1 MITMTANEEQ
11 TQTTEKKAKETKGQK
26 ILYKLFEMIGGIL
39 GLFIVYSLW
48 NNYSQENSLY
58 REIYNQAE
66 TSLRKDLGNTSD
78 LELSE
83 YDKDRITERGVTI
96 CDFGEG
102 TLKYKIYNVNIHVS
116 DNGSYEISPDIK
128 VYYYDNKQDAGE
140 GVDPTIQSHYYTVGL
155 TDSIRNAYDEWV
167 QKGYDAI
174 EQWGD
179 DMTN

>member
-1 MITMTANEEQ
+1 MTTNEDQ
-11 TQTTEKKAKETKGQK
+11 TQTIGKKENETKGEK
-26 ILYKLFEMIGGIL
+26 ALYKLFEIIGGIL

-58 REIYNQAE
+58 KEIYNQAE

-83 YDKDRITERGVTI
+83 YDRDRITEQGVTI
-96 CDFGEG
+96 CDLGEG
-102 TLKYKIYNVNIHVS
+102 NLKYKIYNVNIHVS
-116 DNGSYEISPDIK
+116 DNGPYEISPDIK
-128 VYYYDNKQDAGE
+128 VYYYDNEQEAGE
-140 GVDPTIQSHYYTVGL
+140 GVDRTVQSHYYTIGL

-174 EQWGD
+174 DQWGS

>member
-1 MITMTANEEQ
+1 MITNEDQ
-11 TQTTEKKAKETKGQK
+11 TQTIEKKEDETKGEK
-26 ILYKLFEMIGGIL
+26 VLYKLFEIIGGIL

-58 REIYNQAE
+58 KEIYNQAE

-78 LELSE
+78 LELSK
-83 YDKDRITERGVTI
+83 YDRDRITEQGVTI

-102 TLKYKIYNVNIHVS
+102 NLKYKIYNVNIHVS
-116 DNGSYEISPDIK
+116 DDGPYEFSPDIK
-128 VYYYDNKQDAGE
+128 VYYYDNEQDADE
-140 GVDPTIQSHYYTVGL
+140 GVDPTIQSHYYTIGL
-155 TDSIRNAYDEWV
+155 TDSIQNAYDEWV

-174 EQWGD
+174 DQWES